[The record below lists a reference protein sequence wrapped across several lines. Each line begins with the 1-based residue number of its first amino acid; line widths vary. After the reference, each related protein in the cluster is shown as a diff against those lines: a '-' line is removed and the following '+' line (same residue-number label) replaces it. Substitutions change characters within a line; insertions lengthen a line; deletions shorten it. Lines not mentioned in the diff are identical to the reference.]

1 MRRTCAILLLNVI
14 LLIGPAACG
23 NQENLLTATAALPA
37 VVMLTSMPA
46 RLPDVTAT
54 PLPANPPTSSPTVI
68 PTSTLTSA
76 PVATIDGQ
84 VIKTRINIRI
94 GPGLSYPVFAEA
106 IRGGILRVIARNQDN
121 TWLEIRAV
129 SGKHLWVPA
138 DVVKLSPS
146 IDSLPLATDIQEPP
160 PAIIAWKGNPVQ
172 RVCVHIEQ
180 SYPEKPADYSLPVEK
195 IIGQIMTN
203 INLLPV
209 GPADFCD
216 AYFTLRLTGTA
227 VGAYY
232 PGFTTT
238 TSGSVPSGGEVYCYA
253 GVNLKGFFEL
263 TTDTRKVLLGSRVDT
278 NIDPPPTVN
287 ECNENP
293 GSVSYNAIWVKVIID
308 SLSSLWDARVLS
320 YALYKGS
327 GDIGEPYLQE
337 YATIKLK
344 QLGPKARDATPGLI
358 QAIEDPESD
367 ATVRQA
373 AVEAL
378 GSVGQGMAQV
388 VPVLIGV
395 LNNNGYWDVRGAAIE
410 ALGAIG
416 PITQEVIPALTQELK
431 GDNSRE
437 AVQALGAMGPAGR
450 AAIPAL
456 IDLMRISWSRD
467 AIGSALENIT
477 GKKYGANY
485 SDWLRWSQEQNKP

>member
-1 MRRTCAILLLNVI
+1 MRRTCALLLLNVV

-23 NQENLLTATAALPA
+23 NQENLLTATAVLPA
-37 VVMLTSMPA
+37 VVMLTSEPA

-54 PLPANPPTSSPTVI
+54 PLPADMPTSLPTAV
-68 PTSTLTSA
+68 PASTLTSA

-84 VIKTRINIRI
+84 VIKTRITIHL
-94 GPGLSYPVFAEA
+94 GPGLNYPVFAEA
-106 IRGGILRVIARNQDN
+106 IRGGILRVMARNQDN

-129 SGKHLWVPA
+129 SGKHLWAPA
-138 DVVKLSPS
+138 DAVKLSPS

-180 SYPEKPADYSLPVEK
+180 SYPEKSADYSLPVEK

-209 GPADFCD
+209 GAADFCD
-216 AYFTLRLTGTA
+216 ANFSMGLTGTA

-238 TSGSVPSGGEVYCYA
+238 TSGSVPSGGKVYCYA

-263 TTDTRKVLLGSRVDT
+263 TTDTRKVLLGSQVDT
-278 NIDPPPTVN
+278 NIGPPPTVN
-287 ECNENP
+287 ECDENP
-293 GSVSYNAIWVKVIID
+293 GSASYNAVLAKVILD

-320 YALYKGS
+320 YALRHGS
-327 GDIGEPYLQE
+327 GDLGEPYLQE

-344 QLGPKARDATPGLI
+344 QLGPKAKDALPGLI

-378 GSVGQGMAQV
+378 GSVGQEMAQV

-395 LNNNGYWDVRGAAIE
+395 LNNNRYWDVRGAAIE

-416 PITQEVIPALTQELK
+416 PITPEVIPALTQALK
-431 GDNSRE
+431 GDHSRE

-450 AAIPAL
+450 PAIPDL

-467 AIGSALENIT
+467 AIGNALENIT

-485 SDWLRWSQEQNKP
+485 SDWLRWWQEQNK